1 MDKEFVIITVSMTL
15 CTYGRSLL
23 DTVGYLIAPV
33 YQTSQKNNFWIPDS
47 NQIQDNNNEYIFS
60 SIPDS
65 AGYLNLTGYQI
76 STYQYQP

>member
-33 YQTSQKNNFWIPDS
+33 YQTSQKESFLD
-47 NQIQDNNNEYIFS
+47 
-60 SIPDS
+60 
-65 AGYLNLTGYQI
+65 TR
-76 STYQYQP
+76 